1 MEELLRNEN
10 YTHNFVPYFENIS
23 NDICYWRKCWG
34 FRDTV
39 MAYLGNKYD
48 EIDGYEYRLDA
59 EDIDKIIDILF
70 DIAQHPDH
78 WESPVWSWVEYLNNN
93 MMNLANILRLRE
105 DIRHGFI
112 DLDIIGVIWYDSY

>member
-1 MEELLRNEN
+1 
-10 YTHNFVPYFENIS
+10 
-23 NDICYWRKCWG
+23 
-34 FRDTV
+34 

-70 DIAQHPDH
+70 DIVQHPDH
-78 WESPVWSWVEYLNNN
+78 WKSPVWSWVEYLNNN